1 MPDKLGEKMVTE
13 VCKKCGEKV
22 EAGELCR
29 FCGEIPEDLE
39 KCGRMPPLQIQIR
52 QLMWPL
58 GYHYKLLTAVE
69 DMREITR
76 RGLQKNGLNDRG
88 HARGSDVLCG
98 LAVCEMSP
106 QKVRQLREKMHL
118 SQVAF
123 AAVLNTGVSIVQKW
137 EIGEKK
143 PSGPALKLLNLI
155 ERKGLEVVL

>member
-1 MPDKLGEKMVTE
+1 MATE
-13 VCKKCGEKV
+13 VCNKCGEKV
-22 EAGELCR
+22 DAGELCR

-39 KCGRMPPLQIQIR
+39 KCGRMPPLQIR
-52 QLMWPL
+52 QLFMPL

-76 RGLQKNGLNDRG
+76 RDLRKTGINARG
-88 HARGSDVLCG
+88 HASESDVLCG
-98 LAVCEMSP
+98 LTVREMSP
-106 QKVRQLREKMHL
+106 QQIRQLREKMHL
-118 SQVAF
+118 SQAVF

-155 ERKGLEVVL
+155 ERKGLEGVL